1 MDIRPVPPSER
12 NLDGKDF
19 FWLWA
24 GVAISL
30 AEIWAGGFLAPLGFW
45 SGLWAILLGHLIG
58 NTLMGLGGV
67 IGSAHGIMSMVSI
80 RPAFGIRGSDF
91 AAALN
96 IVQLIGWAAIM
107 LIIGG
112 RAGATLGKPLGGILA
127 ADAFWVV
134 AIGLATLLWAL
145 GTGRSVWKLLQTV
158 SVLALLAVIAL
169 MTWIAFTGLEARP
182 PETPP
187 APMAF
192 MTGLDLVIAM
202 PISWMPLV
210 ADYARSARSTRA
222 AFWNTWWGYFI
233 VSSWMYVLGLQVTL
247 LTGAADPGQVVLETM
262 GRFGW
267 AVPALA
273 MVVLSTITSDFPDVY
288 SATCSM
294 LNISRR
300 LSARTVMVM
309 AGALSILVALVFPME
324 QYENFLFFIGA
335 MFIPLFGVVLTDYF
349 LLRRRTL
356 DVESLY
362 RAEGPYWYRR
372 GFNPAALAAWAAGF
386 AVYQVIAL
394 MQLPVGGS
402 IPSMLAAGLLYWV
415 LFKRNRLES
424 NSDRFR
430 KAV

>member
-1 MDIRPVPPSER
+1 MDIRPVAAAER
-12 NLDGKDF
+12 NLDGRDF

-45 SGLWAILLGHLIG
+45 AG
-58 NTLMGLGGV
+58 
-67 IGSAHGIMSMVSI
+67 
-80 RPAFGIRGSDF
+80 AFGIRGSNL
-91 AAALN
+91 AAVLN

-112 RAGATLGKPLGGILA
+112 RAGAMLGKGAGGILA
-127 ADAFWVV
+127 TDGFWVV
-134 AIGLATLLWAL
+134 AIGLLTLLWAL
-145 GTGRSVWKLLQTV
+145 LTGRAVWKLLQTV
-158 SVLALLAVIAL
+158 SVLALFAVIAM
-169 MTWIAFTGLEARP
+169 MTWVAFTGLEP
-182 PETPP
+182 TPAAP
-187 APMAF
+187 AAAPLAF

-233 VSSWMYVLGLQVTL
+233 VSSWMYLLGLQVAL
-247 LTGAADPGQVVLETM
+247 LTGASDPGQAVLEIM
-262 GRFGW
+262 GRVGW
-267 AVPALA
+267 AIPALA

-300 LSARTVMVM
+300 LSARTVMVA
-309 AGALSILVALVFPME
+309 AGALAILVALVFPME

-349 LLRRRTL
+349 VLRGRRL
-356 DVESLY
+356 DAGELY
-362 RAEGPYWYRR
+362 REGGAYWYRR
-372 GFNPAALAAWAAGF
+372 GVNPAALAAWAAGF
-386 AVYQVIAL
+386 AVYQAIAL
-394 MQLPVGGS
+394 LKLPVGGS
-402 IPSMLAAGLLYWV
+402 IPAMLAAGLLYRV
-415 LFKRNRLES
+415 LS
-424 NSDRFR
+424 R
-430 KAV
+430 KAGPPGI